1 MKVQHGSALQAETL
15 IVEGE
20 RVHKVLRNEGYAAG
34 DTVELTLRD
43 QHSMEESTRTVQKD
57 APFMTEQG
65 LDMDLGDSG
74 RLKVELAGHDGVK
87 GGWVYRWYAFDGT
100 GRQLGTVA
108 DLHSGPRQPT
118 NNKKAMSTLL
128 SFIAASGEA
137 YDSWMRG
144 TVSDNFD
151 LFPPSMR
158 KWTSEIA
165 EEAAAVQVALDPGS
179 LGLT

>member
-1 MKVQHGSALQAETL
+1 MKVQHASALAPETL
-15 IVEGE
+15 IVEGA
-20 RVHKVLRNEGYAAG
+20 RVHKVLRNESYAAG

-43 QHSMEESTRTVQKD
+43 QHSMEETTRTVPKD

-65 LDMDLGDSG
+65 LDTDLGEAG
-74 RLKVELAGHDGVK
+74 RLKVELAGHDGGK
-87 GGWVYRWYAFDGT
+87 GGWVYRWYAFDGP
-100 GRQLGTVA
+100 GRQLGTAA

-128 SFIAASGEA
+128 TEIAASGEA

-158 KWTSEIA
+158 RWTSEIA
-165 EEAAAVQVALDPGS
+165 EEAAAVQVMLDPGS